1 VMRLLRR
8 VWRWIWGPPAP
19 VRDTGR
25 TVDEDFAD
33 VAMRRLFPQQWARTQ
48 GTVEQRLQ
56 SMLIAR
62 NEDGQP
68 CWSEGD
74 WKMIYG
80 CLKGV
85 QQQQE
90 VE

>member
-1 VMRLLRR
+1 MRLLRR
-8 VWRWIWGPPAP
+8 VWRLIWGPPAP

-33 VAMRRLFPQQWARTQ
+33 VAMRRLYPQQWAHTQ
-48 GTVEQRLQ
+48 GSIEQRLQ
-56 SMLIAR
+56 AMLIAR

-68 CWSEGD
+68 CWSEAD
-74 WKMIYG
+74 WKMIYR

-85 QQQQE
+85 QDSGRAE
-90 VE
+90 

>member
-1 VMRLLRR
+1 
-8 VWRWIWGPPAP
+8 
-19 VRDTGR
+19 VRNTGR

-33 VAMRRLFPQQWARTQ
+33 VAMRRLYPQQWAHTQ
-48 GTVEQRLQ
+48 GSIEQRLQ
-56 SMLIAR
+56 AMLIAR

-68 CWSEGD
+68 CWSEAD

-85 QQQQE
+85 QDSGRAE
-90 VE
+90 

>member
-1 VMRLLRR
+1 MRLLRR
-8 VWRWIWGPPAP
+8 VWRLIWGPPAP
-19 VRDTGR
+19 VRNTGR

-33 VAMRRLFPQQWARTQ
+33 VAMRRLYPQQWAHTQ
-48 GTVEQRLQ
+48 GSIEQRLQ
-56 SMLIAR
+56 AMLIAR

-68 CWSEGD
+68 CWSEAD

-85 QQQQE
+85 QDSGRAE
-90 VE
+90 

>member
-8 VWRWIWGPPAP
+8 VWSWIWGPPAP

-33 VAMRRLFPQQWARTQ
+33 VAMRRLYPQQWAHTQ
-48 GTVEQRLQ
+48 GSIEQRLQ
-56 SMLIAR
+56 AMLIAR

-68 CWSEGD
+68 CWSESD
-74 WKMIYG
+74 WKMIYQ

>member
-1 VMRLLRR
+1 MRLLRR
-8 VWRWIWGPPAP
+8 VWRLIWGPPAP

-33 VAMRRLFPQQWARTQ
+33 VAMRRLYPQQWAHTQ
-48 GTVEQRLQ
+48 GSIEQRLQ

-85 QQQQE
+85 QDSGRAE
-90 VE
+90 